1 MAVLNF
7 IVNRIFWSGSYFP
20 GNDRNDRTSFT
31 EKDFSA
37 VVRGTLMT
45 AIGFFVLNAGTGLIT
60 GSSIDGLSTAFNAI
74 LPQAHNQPDIDMSVY
89 GTQIGIVMII
99 AFAFNLLFARFT
111 KWKSIFLTGHM
122 L

>member
-1 MAVLNF
+1 
-7 IVNRIFWSGSYFP
+7 
-20 GNDRNDRTSFT
+20 
-31 EKDFSA
+31 
-37 VVRGTLMT
+37 MT

-111 KWKSIFLTGHM
+111 KMEIHLPDRTHAVLVPVCIHRSRR
-122 L
+122 